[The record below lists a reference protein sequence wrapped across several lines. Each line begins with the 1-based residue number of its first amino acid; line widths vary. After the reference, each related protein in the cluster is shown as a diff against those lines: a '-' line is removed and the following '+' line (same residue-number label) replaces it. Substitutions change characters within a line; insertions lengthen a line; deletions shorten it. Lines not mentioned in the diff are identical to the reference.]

1 MNVNVTD
8 PQAARHVLHAF
19 AHGIIGTIGTNG
31 VVPRF
36 VEVDG
41 LAGFLRPTI
50 NMNVFELWPEQDDI
64 SGQPLA
70 TFDVTHVDEV
80 VVR

>member
-1 MNVNVTD
+1 MNVKVTD
-8 PQAARHVLHAF
+8 PQAARHVLNAF
-19 AHGIIGTIGTNG
+19 AHGIIGTIGADG

-50 NMNVFELWPEQDDI
+50 NPNVFELWPEQD
-64 SGQPLA
+64 SLTGAPWV
-70 TFDVTHVDEV
+70 FDVTECGEV
-80 VVR
+80 IVR